1 MGSNK
6 SWLAILLGT
15 AYALFSPSAI
25 FAQQTETD
33 STRLRLPDSFPIVQR
48 IGIDLRPTYIAPTH
62 EFLRGAN
69 NKQHALRKAFSAHLK
84 WAFQFHPFSE
94 TGSIYPHTYQG
105 IGLSYNSF
113 ESTQEIGSPTAS
125 MFSRDQELPG
135 WDATCLST
143 TNGTSELPSDGILM
157 TRMTM

>member
-33 STRLRLPDSFPIVQR
+33 STRLRLPDSFPIIQR

-84 WAFQFHPFSE
+84 
-94 TGSIYPHTYQG
+94 
-105 IGLSYNSF
+105 
-113 ESTQEIGSPTAS
+113 
-125 MFSRDQELPG
+125 
-135 WDATCLST
+135 
-143 TNGTSELPSDGILM
+143 
-157 TRMTM
+157 

>member
-1 MGSNK
+1 MAGH
-6 SWLAILLGT
+6 
-15 AYALFSPSAI
+15 SAGNCLCI
-25 FAQQTETD
+25 VLPFCYFFAQQTETD

-62 EFLRGAN
+62 EFLRGTN

-113 ESTQEIGSPTAS
+113 ESAQEIGSPTAL
-125 MFSRDQELPG
+125 FSVFQGSSNCPAGTQPVSQLRMELRSCF
-135 WDATCLST
+135 WMESL
-143 TNGTSELPSDGILM
+143 
-157 TRMTM
+157 

>member
-1 MGSNK
+1 MAGH
-6 SWLAILLGT
+6 
-15 AYALFSPSAI
+15 SAGNCLCI
-25 FAQQTETD
+25 VLPFCHFAQQTETD

-113 ESTQEIGSPTAS
+113 ESAQEIGSPTALYV
-125 MFSRDQELPG
+125 SRDQELPG
-135 WDATCLST
+135 WDTTCLST
-143 TNGTSELPSDGILM
+143 TNGTSELLSDGILM
-157 TRMTM
+157 TRTTM

>member
-48 IGIDLRPTYIAPTH
+48 IGLDLRPTYIAPMSSYEEQTISSMPYARLSPPTWNGLFSFILFLKQEVSIHTH
-62 EFLRGAN
+62 IRESVSLTILLN
-69 NKQHALRKAFSAHLK
+69 LLRKSAVR
-84 WAFQFHPFSE
+84 QP
-94 TGSIYPHTYQG
+94 
-105 IGLSYNSF
+105 
-113 ESTQEIGSPTAS
+113 S

-143 TNGTSELPSDGILM
+143 TNGTSELLLDGILM
-157 TRMTM
+157 TSMTM

>member
-33 STRLRLPDSFPIVQR
+33 STRLRLPDSLPIVQR

-113 ESTQEIGSPTAS
+113 ESAQEIGSPTALYV
-125 MFSRDQELPG
+125 FQGSRNCRPVYR
-135 WDATCLST
+135 SI
-143 TNGTSELPSDGILM
+143 TNGTSELLSDGILM
-157 TRMTM
+157 TRTTM

>member
-62 EFLRGAN
+62 EFLRGTN
-69 NKQHALRKAFSAHLK
+69 NKQHALRKAFSAH
-84 WAFQFHPFSE
+84 P
-94 TGSIYPHTYQG
+94 
-105 IGLSYNSF
+105 
-113 ESTQEIGSPTAS
+113 
-125 MFSRDQELPG
+125 
-135 WDATCLST
+135 
-143 TNGTSELPSDGILM
+143 NGRR
-157 TRMTM
+157 TR